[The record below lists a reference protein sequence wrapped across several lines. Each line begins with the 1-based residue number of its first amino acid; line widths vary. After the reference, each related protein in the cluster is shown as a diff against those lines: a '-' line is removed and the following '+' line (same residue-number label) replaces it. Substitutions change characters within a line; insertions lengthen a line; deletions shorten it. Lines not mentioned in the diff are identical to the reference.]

1 MGCTRVL
8 RELAE
13 VTAELLSITFE
24 RSWQVGGVPVNW
36 RSAIVSLEVIYKQVK
51 EEEVI
56 QSSQLGFTKGRSHL
70 TNLVAFC
77 DVMAG
82 RVEVGRA
89 VNIMNL
95 DFSKAFDTVF
105 HNVPVS

>member
-1 MGCTRVL
+1 ML

-13 VTAELLSITFE
+13 VIARLLSINLE
-24 RSWQVGGVPVNW
+24 RSWQTGEVPVNW
-36 RSAIVSLEVIYKQVK
+36 RSAIVSLDVIYKQVK

-95 DFSKAFDTVF
+95 DFSKAFDTVV